1 MAAVF
6 KFKADGSE
14 YTRGLNKMRDQTK
27 KFSSS
32 VKGVLAGAFAG
43 FSIAGIKNVLDGMVE
58 MKRAAER
65 LGVGVEMFQK
75 LSYAAKQTG
84 VDAERLAD
92 AMKDLDVKLQD
103 GIMRGGSFA
112 ELIEELGLD
121 MNELAAM
128 APDERMLAFADAIQT
143 ASGSL
148 SRFGADEFGD
158 AMYELLPLLEMGSEG
173 ILKLGDDAQTMS
185 AQQAAAAERASKL
198 IDGTISNMISQL
210 GIWLANGLQMF
221 EYFVTGATQAAI
233 EIANVWK
240 PLGKVIFAAMNPATW
255 LTTGK
260 KALQELQ
267 DAAAGAGDRIGA
279 AMDAILDK
287 QLEEEKP
294 TEPGG
299 MTDAERARTKAKQD
313 AAKKA
318 AEAAIKEAE
327 RVSKLEKEIA
337 DEEQRRKEDKM
348 TIEEK
353 IAEAVRKR
361 IELEKEASEID
372 PFTDEEEKR
381 KKQLEIEKQI
391 TKEQSLR
398 DELKDKEDAAKDKA
412 KEDKKKLAETK
423 EEIAAERKA
432 REEMGMSDEELLARS
447 KSELKQKEQELAG
460 LGEDANGDGTID
472 TADDQFRADK
482 QLDIENL
489 KTEIKGLE
497 LAGTD
502 QDTQA
507 SVISSQLASIGGG
520 GGVAS
525 FGNDPMLNENK
536 KQTTVLEGIKQAI
549 ENQNRGEEVLLT
561 PEL

>member
-221 EYFVTGATQAAI
+221 EYFITGATQAAI

-299 MTDAERARTKAKQD
+299 MTDIERARLKAEQD

-318 AEAAIKEAE
+318 ADAQAK
-327 RVSKLEKEIA
+327 EKERINKLDKQIA
-337 DEEQRRKEDKM
+337 DEQQKRKENAM
-348 TIEEK
+348 TLEERL
-353 IAEAVRKR
+353 AEATRKR
-361 IELEKEASEID
+361 IELEKEAQNID
-372 PFTDEEEKR
+372 PFSEEGTQ
-381 KKQLEIEKQI
+381 KQLELEKSL
-391 TKEQSLR
+391 TKEQDLQQ
-398 DELKDKEDAAKDKA
+398 K
-412 KEDKKKLAETK
+412 
-423 EEIAAERKA
+423 
-432 REEMGMSDEELLARS
+432 SDED
-447 KSELKQKEQELAG
+447 LKQFYDSIEILDGK
-460 LGEDANGDGTID
+460 DGDD
-472 TADDQFRADK
+472 ADDA
-482 QLDIENL
+482 EP
-489 KTEIKGLE
+489 
-497 LAGTD
+497 
-502 QDTQA
+502 TQA
-507 SVISSQLASIGGG
+507 SVISSQLAAIGGG
-520 GGVAS
+520 GATAS
-525 FGNDPMLNENK
+525 FTNDPILNENK
-536 KQTTVLEGIKQAI
+536 RQSNLLEQLVKLQGGTLEGGGNIP
-549 ENQNRGEEVLLT
+549 T